1 MPVNDT
7 VALGQMYPQTT
18 LSELLT
24 FPITKKKKK
33 IISLQ
38 NSLHKE
44 HSKQV
49 I

>member
-33 IISLQ
+33 NHFITEQSP
-38 NSLHKE
+38 
-44 HSKQV
+44 
-49 I
+49 